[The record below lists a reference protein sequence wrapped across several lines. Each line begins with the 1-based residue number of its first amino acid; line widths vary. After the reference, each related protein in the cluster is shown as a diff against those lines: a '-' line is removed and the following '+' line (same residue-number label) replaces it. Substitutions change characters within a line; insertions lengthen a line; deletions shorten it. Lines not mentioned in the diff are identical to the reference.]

1 MPNLKKYF
9 NFNESI
15 KACKRIGV
23 KGVQLWNVSGIFD
36 PKNLTI
42 DKKKQL
48 LGKIKENNLIISTL
62 CGHMDFV
69 N

>member
-1 MPNLKKYF
+1 LFLPNLKKDF

-42 DKKKQL
+42 DKKSNYWEK
-48 LGKIKENNLIISTL
+48 
-62 CGHMDFV
+62 
-69 N
+69 